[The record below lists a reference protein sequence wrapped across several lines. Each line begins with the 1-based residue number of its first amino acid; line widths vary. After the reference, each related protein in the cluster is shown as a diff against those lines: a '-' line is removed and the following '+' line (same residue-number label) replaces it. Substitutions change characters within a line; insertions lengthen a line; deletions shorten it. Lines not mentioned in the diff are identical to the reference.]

1 MDVGHSKRKAAWRAL
16 RKSARWLPE
25 NQVIQLLGKRKTR
38 RSSTTTK
45 IRTGFIPKVAVSSL
59 VAQGWSAEDAR
70 QAVHEAILLRFPAFA
85 NSWDA
90 YAGGHGVLSDLS
102 ELSEDD
108 RQTFEKRFGIGDALR
123 TLKEAADFPV
133 ELFSDIP
140 KLADFTSRLSRLSA
154 ATGDNSAVF
163 FMFTR
168 RYSMHPE
175 LARAVMLHS
184 KIVPWWIHPLLT
196 LFFLLVGGLFVLA
209 IVDPQ
214 NEGFRNVGGVGILH
228 YTVLPLF
235 ALLFLGVE
243 IYFIKSKPRF
253 ERAWREQLAVYRSTL
268 EQARPGD

>member
-1 MDVGHSKRKAAWRAL
+1 
-16 RKSARWLPE
+16 
-25 NQVIQLLGKRKTR
+25 
-38 RSSTTTK
+38 
-45 IRTGFIPKVAVSSL
+45 
-59 VAQGWSAEDAR
+59 VAQGWPAEDAA
-70 QAVHEAILLRFPAFA
+70 QAVHEAILSRFPAFA

-90 YAGGHGVLSDLS
+90 YASGHGILSGID

-108 RQTFEKRFGIGDALR
+108 RNAFEKQFRICEALR
-123 TLKEAADFPV
+123 TLKEAADAPV
-133 ELFSDIP
+133 QLLSDLP
-140 KLADFTSRLSRLSA
+140 KLAELSSRISKLSA
-154 ATGDNSAVF
+154 ATGDRSAVF

-168 RYSMHPE
+168 RYSMPPD

-243 IYFIKSKPRF
+243 IYFIKSRPRF
-253 ERAWREQLAVYRSTL
+253 ERA
-268 EQARPGD
+268 